1 MTRSPLSLLW
11 LMLLA
16 TLPAAPALSQED
28 ETLAALDLADS
39 AEFNPDAYQS
49 LNMMFEAASSI
60 NHQQEKEQ
68 RLSLDM
74 RLDTPL
80 GEKWRLVLSNRL
92 DSRFTHRLS
101 ETRSTNTLR
110 EAWLS
115 YHLTPQMMLDMGRI
129 NTRYGV
135 ALGYNPTDFL
145 GRGTVRSV
153 TSADPETL
161 RNNRMGNGMVR
172 LQHFWDNAAV
182 SALWAPKIRR
192 GSADRSASLDWQA
205 SNPRDRLLL
214 SASYRFAE
222 NFNPQ
227 LLLFKEQQREPQFG
241 LNLSRVLSR
250 STLIYGEWAGGR
262 QPYSWQETLLP
273 ESQWDIAWRNRV
285 AAGLTWTGEND
296 LSLRLEGHYNGSA
309 QPTVA
314 GQDPRRSVLLQAY
327 WKDFFAQ
334 YDLNLI
340 AQRDLQRHKNMGFA
354 ELRHHLGPLDVALQW
369 QKIYLLNL
377 SERRWQISLDYWL

>member
-11 LMLLA
+11 LLLLA
-16 TLPAAPALSQED
+16 ALPAAPALSQQD

-39 AEFNPDAYQS
+39 AEFNPDAYQA

-60 NHQQEKEQ
+60 NQQQEKEQ

-74 RLDTPL
+74 RLDAPL

-101 ETRSTNTLR
+101 ETRYTNTLR

-115 YHLTPQMMLDMGRI
+115 YHLTPQTMLDMGRI

-145 GRGTVRSV
+145 GRGTVRSM

-182 SALWAPKIRR
+182 SALWAPEIRR

-262 QPYSWQETLLP
+262 QPYSWQERLLP

-285 AAGLTWTGEND
+285 AAGLTWTGESD
-296 LSLRLEGHYNGSA
+296 LTLRLEGHYNGSA

-327 WKDFFAQ
+327 WKDLFAQ

-340 AQRDLQRHKNMGFA
+340 AQRDLQQHKNMGFA
-354 ELRHHLGPLDVALQW
+354 ELRRHLGSLDVALQW
-369 QKIYLLNL
+369 QKVYLLNL

>member
-1 MTRSPLSLLW
+1 MTRSPLFLLC
-11 LMLLA
+11 LLLLA
-16 TLPAAPALSQED
+16 NPALSQQD

-39 AEFNPDAYQS
+39 TEFTPDDYRA

-74 RLDTPL
+74 RLDTSPA
-80 GEKWRLVLSNRL
+80 EEWRLVLSNRL

-101 ETRSTNTLR
+101 ETRYTNTLR

-115 YHLTPQMMLDMGRI
+115 YHLTPQTMLDMGRI

-145 GRGTVRSV
+145 GRGTVRSAI
-153 TSADPETL
+153 SADPETL
-161 RNNRMGNGMVR
+161 RNNRMGNAMVR

-182 SALWAPKIRR
+182 SALWAPQIRR
-192 GSADRSASLDWQA
+192 GSTESSGSLGWQA

-227 LLLFKEQQREPQFG
+227 LLLFKEQQREVQFG
-241 LNLSRVLSR
+241 LNLSRVISR

-262 QPYSWQETLLP
+262 QPYRWQETLLP

-285 AAGLTWTGEND
+285 AAGLTWTGESE
-296 LSLRLEGHYNGSA
+296 LTLRLEGHYNGSA
-309 QPTVA
+309 QPNIA
-314 GQDPRRSVLLQAY
+314 GQDPRRSMLLQAY
-327 WKDFFAQ
+327 WKDLFEQ

-354 ELRHHLGPLDVALQW
+354 ELRRHFASLDVALQW
-369 QKIYLLNL
+369 QKVYLLNL
-377 SERRWQISLDYWL
+377 SERRWQITLDYWL

>member
-11 LMLLA
+11 LLLLA
-16 TLPAAPALSQED
+16 ALPAAPALSQQD

-39 AEFNPDAYQS
+39 AEFNPDAYQA

-60 NHQQEKEQ
+60 NQQQEKEQ

-74 RLDTPL
+74 RLDAPL

-101 ETRSTNTLR
+101 ETRYTNTLR

-115 YHLTPQMMLDMGRI
+115 YHLTPQTMLDMGRI

-145 GRGTVRSV
+145 GRGTVRSM

-172 LQHFWDNAAV
+172 LQHFWDKAAV

-262 QPYSWQETLLP
+262 QPYSWQERLLP

-285 AAGLTWTGEND
+285 AAGLTWTGESD
-296 LSLRLEGHYNGSA
+296 LTLRLEGHYNGSA

>member
-11 LMLLA
+11 LMLLTA
-16 TLPAAPALSQED
+16 LPTAPALSQED

-39 AEFNPDAYQS
+39 AEFNPDAYQA

-60 NHQQEKEQ
+60 NHRQEKEQ

-101 ETRSTNTLR
+101 ETRYTNTLR

-145 GRGTVRSV
+145 GRGTVRSM

-192 GSADRSASLDWQA
+192 
-205 SNPRDRLLL
+205 
-214 SASYRFAE
+214 
-222 NFNPQ
+222 
-227 LLLFKEQQREPQFG
+227 
-241 LNLSRVLSR
+241 
-250 STLIYGEWAGGR
+250 
-262 QPYSWQETLLP
+262 
-273 ESQWDIAWRNRV
+273 
-285 AAGLTWTGEND
+285 
-296 LSLRLEGHYNGSA
+296 GSA